1 MGLRLPGG
9 IEDPETLWDYLVNK
23 RDARS
28 RIPKDR
34 FDSDGYYSAEQPKSG
49 TIKMQHGYFLSGDDI
64 QQFDAASFSMT
75 RREVERT
82 DPQQRLLL
90 EVVRE
95 ALEAKV
101 GLFSLLTGTPSLT
114 RNESFTVKT
123 GCSSSMI
130 AVHLACEAL
139 RQRQCDGAVVGG
151 TNLILTPSMS
161 IAMSDT
167 GIISKEGR
175 SRTFD
180 ANSDGYGRGEA
191 INAVYLKRLDDAVRD
206 GNPIRAVI
214 RNTGINACGRSASL
228 TSPSSKA
235 QEALIRDTY
244 ASCGLDSELSGT
256 PFVECHGTGT
266 SVGDPLEVM
275 AIARALGEKGTFIGS
290 IKPNIGHSEGAS
302 GLTGLI
308 KAVLALE
315 KKTIPPN
322 INFKTPNPRIPWKEA
337 NLIVPLEATPWP
349 KNRPHRVSVNCFGA
363 GGANSH
369 AILESASSYIGHS
382 VSNGVAKHSSAHILV
397 FSANQPESLDAMVR
411 NYRGYV
417 DSHPNSTADLAYTL
431 ARRREHLR
439 HRVYVVVDSPQILED
454 VPIMKGKAG
463 SVPSITYVFTGQGA
477 QWPEMGK
484 SLTETFP
491 IVSET
496 IQQLDSFLATL
507 KCPPQWTIRAELL
520 RDPASS
526 RIHEPEFSQ
535 PLCTALQIALVN
547 LWAELG
553 IAPDSVVGH
562 SSGEIGAAY
571 VSGAVSAGE
580 AIIAAY
586 FRGQAAK
593 SQKRQGAMAAVGM
606 GAEEVRPFL
615 VDGVVVAC
623 ENSSG
628 SVTISGDKE
637 AVDAVVQTIARE
649 QPDTFFRHMKV
660 LQAYHSHHMK
670 DYGES
675 YQNTISPLL
684 DAQPARIP
692 FFSTVYGANIEGR
705 GYLDAEYWRLNLES
719 PVRFE
724 TGVRALLDEM
734 GGENRI
740 FLEIGPHGAL
750 AGPLRQIFRDTG
762 VSPAY
767 VPTISRGQ
775 YSTASILDAVGKLF
789 RHSAPVDFG
798 AVCPQGRV
806 LTDLPHYPWHHKE
819 RFWHEGRT
827 AREWRQRRAF
837 PHEILGSPSLEWNDT
852 RPAWRNVLEL
862 SDVSWL
868 RDHRVG
874 NEIVF
879 PAAAYVAMAGE
890 AVRQLSGDADYSL
903 RGVMFENPLVLEEE
917 CSVEIM
923 TILQK
928 SEDGWYDFA
937 VSCLAGTSWTKH
949 CWGQVKAGRIN
960 SLPDSVTVLPLA
972 RPVDAAR
979 WYRTM
984 QKLGSSRSGP
994 FKALK
999 EISADP
1005 CSNTAAASVY
1015 AEVSGMD
1022 ERYSMH
1028 PAIIDQVF
1036 QMFGVASIR
1045 GQPRLCDDISIPTSI
1060 DEMYIGKARGELNVQ
1075 ATSAP
1080 NGDAVAVSRSGDIL
1094 LFLRGAAFSVAEKT
1108 KDLEPEPPAAVQ
1120 VDWKRDITFMDPGSL
1135 MKPAEGRR
1143 ELVILLEKLFFLSAA
1158 EVVETLAGIKA
1169 TRDHLQKLYEW
1180 LCDYVQEARD
1190 GQNKV
1195 LGDMLPKPE
1204 EIEATYRRLCETEAR
1219 ACAIA
1224 ISRNRAAFKGLFEGT
1239 AEPLDILMEDGV
1251 LTSLYGFLDSWDYSA
1266 LLQHLGHKKPLLRVL
1281 EIGGTT
1287 HAILRGLRSDFDER
1301 LYSQY
1306 TFTDVSSGFFHAARE
1321 RFADAAGLDFAVLDI
1336 ARDPTAQGFAAGAY
1350 DLVIAANV
1358 LHATPALAATLRN
1371 VRTLLAPGGALL
1383 LQELATAAKWI
1394 NFVVGTLPGWWLGAA
1409 DGRPTEP
1416 YVAPERWDAELR
1428 AAGFSGADVVAYDD
1442 ALPYCTNANMIAT
1455 ARGVDS
1461 SAQPESGRVA
1471 LLHDGEVSAR
1481 AKGVATAF
1489 ERAGYTVTW
1498 CGLADAL
1505 PEGHGVVS
1513 LLELERPFLDEVSA
1527 AEFGDLMR
1535 FVSALEGKAGGALW
1549 VTRGSQIRCRD
1560 PRYARILGL
1569 ARTVRYELNAELA
1582 TVEVGSGRDEENY
1595 EALVQVFK
1603 EFQGRDKS
1611 GPVDPDFE
1619 YAIADGQVHVG
1630 RMHWISVK
1638 QQLSRKPRLVLRAD
1652 ASYVMAG
1659 GLGGLGQSVAR
1670 WMAENGARHFVFISR
1685 SGRTISNDCFL
1696 RELEIMGCSTQIFTG
1711 PVESAE
1717 VVRTAIKQATK
1728 PVAGV
1733 LQMAMVMKS
1742 GPTRDMTFDDWQA
1755 VMGPRVTGTWNLH
1768 DALSEKPLDFFVL
1781 FSSSSGLVG
1790 QWGHADYAAS
1800 NTFLD
1805 HFVQYRHSLG
1815 LPASA
1820 LDLGPVEDVGYVARS
1835 AGVANQFHSINAT
1848 LLGEQQVLD
1857 ALELAII
1864 RSAPPSKDT
1873 DSPLAASTNPSTFG
1887 VGFRSLKPLS
1897 DPSNRLNWKRDARL
1911 AIYRNLEKQDSA
1923 TTADVD
1929 DAQTLKVFLA
1939 SVTANNAVLSDS
1951 GAARLLAREIGKTL
1965 CGYLLRSTE
1974 EIVLDQP
1981 LNMMGIDSLVSIE
1994 LRNWCRQQLGFDSP
2008 VPEIMKSY
2016 VSLFHLLNIA
2026 TDRMQYT

>member
-1 MGLRLPGG
+1 
-9 IEDPETLWDYLVNK
+9 
-23 RDARS
+23 
-28 RIPKDR
+28 
-34 FDSDGYYSAEQPKSG
+34 
-49 TIKMQHGYFLSGDDI
+49 
-64 QQFDAASFSMT
+64 
-75 RREVERT
+75 
-82 DPQQRLLL
+82 
-90 EVVRE
+90 
-95 ALEAKV
+95 
-101 GLFSLLTGTPSLT
+101 
-114 RNESFTVKT
+114 
-123 GCSSSMI
+123 
-130 AVHLACEAL
+130 
-139 RQRQCDGAVVGG
+139 
-151 TNLILTPSMS
+151 
-161 IAMSDT
+161 
-167 GIISKEGR
+167 
-175 SRTFD
+175 
-180 ANSDGYGRGEA
+180 
-191 INAVYLKRLDDAVRD
+191 
-206 GNPIRAVI
+206 
-214 RNTGINACGRSASL
+214 
-228 TSPSSKA
+228 
-235 QEALIRDTY
+235 
-244 ASCGLDSELSGT
+244 
-256 PFVECHGTGT
+256 
-266 SVGDPLEVM
+266 
-275 AIARALGEKGTFIGS
+275 
-290 IKPNIGHSEGAS
+290 
-302 GLTGLI
+302 
-308 KAVLALE
+308 
-315 KKTIPPN
+315 
-322 INFKTPNPRIPWKEA
+322 
-337 NLIVPLEATPWP
+337 
-349 KNRPHRVSVNCFGA
+349 
-363 GGANSH
+363 
-369 AILESASSYIGHS
+369 
-382 VSNGVAKHSSAHILV
+382 
-397 FSANQPESLDAMVR
+397 
-411 NYRGYV
+411 
-417 DSHPNSTADLAYTL
+417 
-431 ARRREHLR
+431 
-439 HRVYVVVDSPQILED
+439 
-454 VPIMKGKAG
+454 MKGKAG

-484 SLTETFP
+484 SLIETFP

-520 RDPASS
+520 KDPASS

-553 IAPDSVVGH
+553 MAPDSVVGH

-571 VSGAVSAGE
+571 VSGALSAGE

-593 SQKRQGAMAAVGM
+593 NQKRQGAMAAVGM
-606 GAEEVRPFL
+606 GAEAVQPFL

-623 ENSSG
+623 ENSSA

-649 QPDTFFRHMKV
+649 QPDTFVRHMKV

-675 YQNTISPLL
+675 YQNIISPLL
-684 DAQPARIP
+684 NAQPARIP
-692 FFSTVYGANIEGR
+692 FFSTVYGADIEGR

-740 FLEIGPHGAL
+740 FLEIGPHGPL
-750 AGPLRQIFRDTG
+750 AGPLRQIFRDAS

-767 VPTISRGQ
+767 VSTISRGQ
-775 YSTASILDAVGKLF
+775 DSTASILDAVGKLF
-789 RHSAPVDFG
+789 LHSVPVDFG

-837 PHEILGSPSLEWNDT
+837 PHEILGTPSLEWNDT

-862 SDVSWL
+862 SDVPWL
-868 RDHRVG
+868 RDYRVG

-890 AVRQLSGDADYSL
+890 AVCQLGGDADYSL
-903 RGVMFENPLVLEEE
+903 RGVMFEKPLVLEEE
-917 CSVEIM
+917 RSVEIM

-928 SEDGWYDFA
+928 SEDG
-937 VSCLAGTSWTKH
+937 C
-949 CWGQVKAGRIN
+949 
-960 SLPDSVTVLPLA
+960 
-972 RPVDAAR
+972 
-979 WYRTM
+979 
-984 QKLGSSRSGP
+984 
-994 FKALK
+994 
-999 EISADP
+999 
-1005 CSNTAAASVY
+1005 
-1015 AEVSGMD
+1015 
-1022 ERYSMH
+1022 
-1028 PAIIDQVF
+1028 
-1036 QMFGVASIR
+1036 
-1045 GQPRLCDDISIPTSI
+1045 
-1060 DEMYIGKARGELNVQ
+1060 
-1075 ATSAP
+1075 
-1080 NGDAVAVSRSGDIL
+1080 SGDIS
-1094 LFLRGAAFSVAEKT
+1094 LFLKGAAFSVAEKT

-1120 VDWKRDITFMDPGSL
+1120 VDWKQDITFMDPGSL

-1180 LCDYVQEARD
+1180 LCDYVQEVRD

-1195 LGDMLPKPE
+1195 LGDILPKPE
-1204 EIEATYRRLCETEAR
+1204 EMETTYRRLCETEAR

-1224 ISRNRAAFKGLFEGT
+1224 ISRNRAAFKDLFEGT

-1281 EIGGTT
+1281 EIGAGTGGTT
-1287 HAILRGLRSDFDER
+1287 HAILRGLRSAFDER

-1306 TFTDVSSGFFHAARE
+1306 TFTDVSSGFFHAAHE

-1336 ARDPTAQGFAAGAY
+1336 SRDPTAQGFAAGAY

-1383 LQELATAAKWI
+1383 LQELATSAKWI

-1409 DGRPTEP
+1409 DDRPVEP

-1455 ARGVDS
+1455 ARGVER
-1461 SAQPESGRVA
+1461 SAQPEPGRVA
-1471 LLHDGEVSAR
+1471 LLHDGEVSGR
-1481 AKGVATAF
+1481 AKEVARAF
-1489 ERAGYTVTW
+1489 ERAGYAVAW

-1513 LLELERPFLDEVSA
+1513 LLELERPFLDEVLA

-1549 VTRGSQIRCRD
+1549 VTRASQVRCRD
-1560 PRYARILGL
+1560 PRYAKILGL

-1685 SGRTISNDCFL
+1685 SGRNTSNACFL
-1696 RELEIMGCSTQIFTG
+1696 RELEVMGCSTQIFTG
-1711 PVESAE
+1711 PVENAE
-1717 VVRTAIKQATK
+1717 VVRTAIEQAKK

-1820 LDLGPVEDVGYVARS
+1820 LDLGPVEDVGYVACS
-1835 AGVANQFHSINAT
+1835 AGVADQFHSINAT

-1857 ALELAII
+1857 ALELAIV
-1864 RSAPPSKDT
+1864 RSAPPSKDA
-1873 DSPLAASTNPSTFG
+1873 DSPLAAFTNPSTFG

-1911 AIYRNLEKQDSA
+1911 AIYRNLEKQESA

-1974 EIVLDQP
+1974 DIVFDQP

-2016 VSLFHLLNIA
+2016 VSLLHLLNIA